1 MVSVKGTGVGYYLII
16 VLLSFVLS
24 CPLPLF
30 SSDWSI
36 IAGVS
41 LFLFSVSAPFNY
53 ELLVHKNCADM
64 KNYLLSQYV
73 IIILWISLERG
84 ECFNLNHSWSVY
96 PTLCII
102 VLLSLLIIHLRQIP
116 QKMNKTSFNGFFL
129 KIEKIKITIRF
140 SHYSNHG
147 WYSVYKYEAKNVPLI
162 NNFFAKTI
170 INAFY
175 KSYWSAILNFPVI
188 TVCSICETMHV
199 KKKIHNDELIELC
212 KRCQELSRIPLRKE
226 EILC

>member
-1 MVSVKGTGVGYYLII
+1 MVGLYIRVSVKGTGVGYYLII

-96 PTLCII
+96 RTLCII

-147 WYSVYKYEAKNVPLI
+147 WYQFI
-162 NNFFAKTI
+162 NMKQKT
-170 INAFY
+170 
-175 KSYWSAILNFPVI
+175 FP
-188 TVCSICETMHV
+188 
-199 KKKIHNDELIELC
+199 
-212 KRCQELSRIPLRKE
+212 
-226 EILC
+226 

>member
-1 MVSVKGTGVGYYLII
+1 MVGLYIMVSVKGTGVGYYLII

-84 ECFNLNHSWSVY
+84 ECFNVNH
-96 PTLCII
+96 
-102 VLLSLLIIHLRQIP
+102 
-116 QKMNKTSFNGFFL
+116 
-129 KIEKIKITIRF
+129 
-140 SHYSNHG
+140 
-147 WYSVYKYEAKNVPLI
+147 A
-162 NNFFAKTI
+162 
-170 INAFY
+170 
-175 KSYWSAILNFPVI
+175 
-188 TVCSICETMHV
+188 
-199 KKKIHNDELIELC
+199 
-212 KRCQELSRIPLRKE
+212 
-226 EILC
+226 

>member
-30 SSDWSI
+30 SSGWCFFIS
-36 IAGVS
+36 
-41 LFLFSVSAPFNY
+41 FSVSAPFNY
-53 ELLVHKNCADM
+53 ELLVHKNCADI

-147 WYSVYKYEAKNVPLI
+147 WYQFI
-162 NNFFAKTI
+162 NMKQKT
-170 INAFY
+170 
-175 KSYWSAILNFPVI
+175 FP
-188 TVCSICETMHV
+188 
-199 KKKIHNDELIELC
+199 
-212 KRCQELSRIPLRKE
+212 
-226 EILC
+226 